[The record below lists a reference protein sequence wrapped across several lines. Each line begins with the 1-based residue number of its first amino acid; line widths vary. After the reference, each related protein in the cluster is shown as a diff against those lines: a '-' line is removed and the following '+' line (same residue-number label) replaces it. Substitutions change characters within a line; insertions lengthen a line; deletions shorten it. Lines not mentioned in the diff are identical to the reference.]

1 MLWDFQSKLVIADEF
16 PRHLIMNDGCRDYF
30 SGKLIKNGGF
40 LVSVAGRRPGI
51 GEFAWFLAKNSL
63 AMKDSRWGSG
73 MKVARSANAIARKWK
88 SMQILCGSGIFPSL
102 HHRKEGWLRH

>member
-1 MLWDFQSKLVIADEF
+1 MLWSLIGNWSLLMSF
-16 PRHLIMNDGCRDYF
+16 PRHLIMNDGCRITFLENSLTTEDF
-30 SGKLIKNGGF
+30 SLRCWEDGQQLGVRMV
-40 LVSVAGRRPGI
+40 L
-51 GEFAWFLAKNSL
+51 GENSL

-102 HHRKEGWLRH
+102 HHRKERWLRH